1 MRKYIKQTFV
11 LAVLVFGSLYSC
23 AQDGALDLN
32 FTPNGM
38 PYVNAIEKLADGR
51 VMIAYVQSTTGGVKI
66 FNSDGTDAISTFFPV
81 PVQTGFSGNWI
92 SDIIQQQDGKILFVN
107 SNNAPK
113 IHRFNLDGTIDQ
125 AFQNNIG
132 TGANLRV
139 NKALLDDDG
148 KFVLIGDFTS
158 FNGVTKS
165 GIVRLNSDGTIDD
178 TFITTT
184 QNCDLRDICHNEYG
198 GYFLAG
204 MINGVNEQYTY
215 SNTVKL
221 KNDGSIDSTFSAYES
236 DLERIALLP
245 DNRLIGISTS
255 KVIRF
260 NQDGQ
265 DSTIAYIGIG
275 PSQAV
280 PSDIHVQAD
289 GKIILTGKITTYSH
303 AGMQPTVNN
312 VFRIYSDGTFDPSF
326 NPGAGP
332 SQGILTS
339 KHTNEGALLV
349 AGEFWQFDGQ
359 SRNYVARLNNSVL
372 PLGVDNNV
380 AILDEISHHNH
391 SVEIYPN
398 PTEHSIY
405 VESNEPILCLEIVN
419 ELGQLVFNRHVDF
432 SEGIDLGDFSSG
444 IFLMNIE
451 FSSGL
456 RMIEKIIKY

>member
-1 MRKYIKQTFV
+1 MKKYITQIVALTV
-11 LAVLVFGSLYSC
+11 LAFGSSC
-23 AQDGALDLN
+23 AHAQDGALDLD
-32 FTPNGM
+32 FAPNGM

-51 VMIAYVQSTTGGVKI
+51 VMIAYVQSTTGGIKI

-92 SDIIQQQDGKILFVN
+92 SDIIQQQDGKILLVN

-125 AFQNNIG
+125 VFQTNIG
-132 TGANLRV
+132 TGANLTV
-139 NKALLDDDG
+139 NKALLDADG
-148 KFVLIGDFTS
+148 KIVLIGDFTS

-165 GIVRLNSDGTIDD
+165 GIVRLNSDGTIDN

-221 KNDGSIDSTFSAYES
+221 KNDGSIDSTFSTYES

-245 DNRLIGISTS
+245 DNRLIGVSTS

-289 GKIILTGKITTYSH
+289 GKIILTGKITTYSY
-303 AGMQPTVNN
+303 AGIQPTVNN
-312 VFRIYSDGTFDPSF
+312 VFRIYSDGTFDPGF

-339 KHTNEGALLV
+339 KHTSDEALLV

-359 SRNYVARLNNSVL
+359 SRNYVARLHNSVL
-372 PLGVDNNV
+372 PLGIDNNTT
-380 AILDEISHHNH
+380 IIDEFSHHDH
-391 SVEIYPN
+391 LVEIYPN
-398 PTEHSIY
+398 PADHSIY
-405 VESNEPILCLEIVN
+405 VESIEPIESLDVFN
-419 ELGQLVFNRHVDF
+419 ELGQLVFKTKGDF
-432 SEGIDLGDFSSG
+432 SGYIDVSDFSSG
-444 IFLMNIE
+444 VYVLNIKFE
-451 FSSGL
+451 SGSNSI
-456 RMIEKIIKY
+456 RRIIKN

>member
-1 MRKYIKQTFV
+1 MKKYIKKTFALSV
-11 LAVLVFGSLYSC
+11 LAFGSLC
-23 AQDGALDLN
+23 ANAQDGALDLD
-32 FTPNGM
+32 FAPNGM

-51 VMIAYVQSTTGGVKI
+51 VMIAYVQSTTGGIKI
-66 FNSDGTDAISTFFPV
+66 FNSDGTDAISTFSPV
-81 PVQTGFSGNWI
+81 PFQTGFSGNWI
-92 SDIIQQQDGKILFVN
+92 SDIIQQQDGKVLLVN

-125 AFQNNIG
+125 TFQTNIG
-132 TGANLRV
+132 TGANLKII
-139 NKALLDDDG
+139 KALLDDDG
-148 KFVLIGDFTS
+148 KILLIGDFTS
-158 FNGVTKS
+158 FNGITKS

-204 MINGVNEQYTY
+204 MINGVNGQYTY

-245 DNRLIGISTS
+245 DNRLIGVSTS

-260 NQDGQ
+260 NQDGM

-289 GKIILTGKITTYSH
+289 GKIILTGKITTYSY
-303 AGMQPTVNN
+303 AGIQPTVNN
-312 VFRIYSDGTFDPSF
+312 VFRIYLDGTFDPSF
-326 NPGAGP
+326 NPGSGP

-339 KHTNEGALLV
+339 KHTNDGALLV

-359 SRNYVARLNNSVL
+359 SRNYVARLHNAVL
-372 PLGVDNNV
+372 PFGIDNNT
-380 AILDEISHHNH
+380 AIVDEISHHDH
-391 SVEIYPN
+391 LVEIYPN
-398 PTEHSIY
+398 PANHSIHIESSET
-405 VESNEPILCLEIVN
+405 VEIIEIVN
-419 ELGQLVFNRHVDF
+419 ELGQLVFKGKCDF
-432 SEGIDLGDFSSG
+432 SGFIDVSDFSSG
-444 IFLMNIE
+444 VYLVNLKFE
-451 FSSGL
+451 SGSNTM
-456 RMIEKIIKY
+456 RRFIKK

>member
-1 MRKYIKQTFV
+1 MKKYINQIVALT
-11 LAVLVFGSLYSC
+11 VLVLGSLC
-23 AQDGALDLN
+23 VNAQDGSLDLD
-32 FTPNGM
+32 FAPNGM

-51 VMIAYVQSTTGGVKI
+51 VMIAYVQSTTGGIKI

-125 AFQNNIG
+125 AFQTNIG

-148 KFVLIGDFTS
+148 KIVLIGDFTS
-158 FNGVTKS
+158 FNGVSKS

-221 KNDGSIDSTFSAYES
+221 KNDGSIDSTFSTYES
-236 DLERIALLP
+236 DLERITLLP
-245 DNRLIGISTS
+245 DNRLIGVSTS

-275 PSQAV
+275 PGQAV

-289 GKIILTGKITTYSH
+289 GKIILTGKITLYSY
-303 AGMQPTVNN
+303 AGIQPTVNN
-312 VFRIYSDGTFDPSF
+312 VFRIYSDGTYDPSF

-339 KHTNEGALLV
+339 KHTNDGALLV

-359 SRNYVARLNNSVL
+359 SRNYVARLHNSVL
-372 PLGVDNNV
+372 PLGTDNNT
-380 AILDEISHHNH
+380 ALIEEILHQDHLVQICPNPADH
-391 SVEIYPN
+391 SV
-398 PTEHSIY
+398 Y
-405 VESNEPILCLEIVN
+405 VESSEPIESLEIFN
-419 ELGQLVFNRHVDF
+419 ELGQLVFKGKCDF
-432 SEGIDLGDFSSG
+432 SGYIDVSDFRSG
-444 IFLMNIE
+444 VYLLNIKFE
-451 FSSGL
+451 SGSNTM
-456 RMIEKIIKY
+456 RRFIKK